1 MVERKLRKISLKE
14 NWFRNKNSNPTPRC
28 STLAVEPQTAWGFGG
43 KRRQPVQNT
52 VVIKRRTVRLSSPVF
67 IPATQNSYLLQKMKA
82 EEDRMGDI
90 TGWKLNW

>member
-1 MVERKLRKISLKE
+1 M
-14 NWFRNKNSNPTPRC
+14 
-28 STLAVEPQTAWGFGG
+28 
-43 KRRQPVQNT
+43 QNT

-67 IPATQNSYLLQKMKA
+67 IPATKNSYLLQKMKA